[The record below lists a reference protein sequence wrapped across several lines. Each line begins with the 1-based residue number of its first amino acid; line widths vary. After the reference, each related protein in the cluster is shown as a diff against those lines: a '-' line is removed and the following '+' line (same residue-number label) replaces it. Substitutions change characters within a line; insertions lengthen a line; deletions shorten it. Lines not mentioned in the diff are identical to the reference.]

1 MRRLLAFVLILPVLA
16 GSGGYAQTSSNSDH
30 ADSGNFIAL
39 DHVVAV
45 INDDVLLQSDVE
57 EERHFA
63 ALEPF
68 RPGAGKDTLQDAMR
82 RIIDRTLIVQQMQEQ
97 HQFNI
102 NISDAQ
108 VDASL
113 KDLRARLP
121 QCAKYHCETA
131 AGWKVFLA
139 ANDLTEPEVATHWKQ
154 RMVILRFIDV
164 RFETG
169 IRISQESIQSYY
181 EKTVV
186 PVFEKQHVAT
196 PTLKDV
202 QGRIQQVLLEQ
213 QVNGM
218 LQDWL
223 TSLREEGSVRIVD
236 PAYASVAQSMSASGG
251 NEEEQ
256 EQ

>member
-1 MRRLLAFVLILPVLA
+1 MRRLLAFALMLPVLA
-16 GSGGYAQTSSNSDH
+16 GSPTIAQT
-30 ADSGNFIAL
+30 ATPVDSGQFLTL

-45 INDDVLLQSDVE
+45 INGDVLLQSDVE
-57 EERHFA
+57 EEVHFA

-68 RPGAGKDTLQDAMR
+68 RPGEGKDTRQDAMR
-82 RIIDRTLIVQQMQEQ
+82 RLIDRTLIVQQMQEQ

-102 NISDAQ
+102 SISDAQ
-108 VDASL
+108 VETSL
-113 KDLRARLP
+113 KGLRARLP
-121 QCAKYHCETA
+121 QCAKYKCKTA
-131 AGWKVFLA
+131 AGWKAFLA
-139 ANDLTEPEVATHWKQ
+139 ANDLTEPEVTTHWKQ

-181 EKTVV
+181 EKTVA
-186 PVFEKQHVAT
+186 PVFEKQHVAA
-196 PTLKDV
+196 PPLKDV
-202 QGRIQQVLLEQ
+202 RDRIQQVLLEQ

-223 TSLREEGSVRIVD
+223 ASLREEGSVRIVD
-236 PAYASVAQSMSASGG
+236 PAYASVAQSTSATSG